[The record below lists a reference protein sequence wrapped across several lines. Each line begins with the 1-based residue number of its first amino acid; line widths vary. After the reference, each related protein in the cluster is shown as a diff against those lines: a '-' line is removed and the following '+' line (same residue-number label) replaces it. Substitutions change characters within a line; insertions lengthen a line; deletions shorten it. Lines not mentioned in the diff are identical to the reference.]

1 MRMSGALI
9 FMLPNYVIEAF
20 NLLTDKICLEYGDEV
35 YQMMECFEDNH
46 IGRFKEKPHTRHWH
60 FPSKKAICLT
70 ENIRR
75 RQGKT
80 ITVG

>member
-46 IGRFKEKPHTRHWH
+46 IGRSKKSLTQGTGIFHQKRQYASQKTLGDAKEKR
-60 FPSKKAICLT
+60 
-70 ENIRR
+70 
-75 RQGKT
+75 
-80 ITVG
+80 